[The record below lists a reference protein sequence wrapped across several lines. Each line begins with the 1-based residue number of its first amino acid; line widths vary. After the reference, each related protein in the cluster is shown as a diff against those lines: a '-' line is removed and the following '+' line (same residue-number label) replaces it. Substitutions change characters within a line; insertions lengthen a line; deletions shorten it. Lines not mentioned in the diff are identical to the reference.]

1 MIALVVIAVWV
12 TAVLPSVLA
21 SGILVQIA
29 NGAAL
34 AWRSMRAERQGRE
47 TVVQRLETEIV
58 QLRTVVQVCQAL
70 LLMSDVDKRRIP
82 LMPGQAP
89 LDFME
94 DADRP
99 DLG

>member
-34 AWRSMRAERQGRE
+34 AALEGTLSGR
-47 TVVQRLETEIV
+47 
-58 QLRTVVQVCQAL
+58 
-70 LLMSDVDKRRIP
+70 
-82 LMPGQAP
+82 
-89 LDFME
+89 
-94 DADRP
+94 
-99 DLG
+99 

>member
-1 MIALVVIAVWV
+1 M
-12 TAVLPSVLA
+12 
-21 SGILVQIA
+21 
-29 NGAAL
+29 
-34 AWRSMRAERQGRE
+34 
-47 TVVQRLETEIV
+47 
-58 QLRTVVQVCQAL
+58 QVCQAL